1 MSPQWL
7 QRIINQNKKI
17 EWRESSAMKSGEEK
31 SQLCQMLRGGQ
42 MREKWKALIGLINK
56 KSMWRSG
63 DISEKFKVQNGDKEV
78 ERSSERFQ
86 RAGGKERKAG
96 FSN

>member
-1 MSPQWL
+1 
-7 QRIINQNKKI
+7 
-17 EWRESSAMKSGEEK
+17 
-31 SQLCQMLRGGQ
+31 
-42 MREKWKALIGLINK
+42 
-56 KSMWRSG
+56 MWRSG